1 MVMRPWQYFGFV
13 SLIIHSMVE
22 KSSTL
27 CVSANGPVIC
37 HSIVPNEG
45 QRMQSRVQVPDLS
58 VCLYEKASIAQKIKH
73 EKILLGRGWWVL
85 RTLTHLFLQGQTERV
100 SGRPHV

>member
-1 MVMRPWQYFGFV
+1 MVMRPWQYLGFV

-45 QRMQSRVQVPDLS
+45 QRMQSRVQVPDLDRQNAF
-58 VCLYEKASIAQKIKH
+58 LE
-73 EKILLGRGWWVL
+73 GRTCEPIGFCEITCANNTTAYL
-85 RTLTHLFLQGQTERV
+85 CSPAPATELV
-100 SGRPHV
+100 VF